1 MNRYVKN
8 FLHRGLVFGGFGPV
22 ICGII
27 FFIISLNDSRFS
39 LDGKQILI
47 AILSTYILAFT
58 HAGASVFNQIEE
70 WPVAKSLLFHLG
82 SLYIAYICCYI
93 INSWIPFDFT
103 GILIFTAIFLIIYF
117 TVWTIV
123 VIAIKSASKKLNK
136 SLK

>member
-1 MNRYVKN
+1 MNRYVKI